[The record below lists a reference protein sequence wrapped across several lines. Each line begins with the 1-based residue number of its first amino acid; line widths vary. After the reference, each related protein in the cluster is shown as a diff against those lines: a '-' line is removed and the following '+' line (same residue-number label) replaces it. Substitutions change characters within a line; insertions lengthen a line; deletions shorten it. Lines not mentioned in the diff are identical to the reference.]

1 MGLKANTILDLPC
14 IVNIGLSADCDA
26 KGCDAAR
33 ANEEAK
39 RLAIWYE
46 ALRCAG
52 AGRIALQSSAT
63 EPTLVAYLQQAHY
76 RPWLRT
82 LADQTQQNCIAVYYP
97 TIRQGCLVGYNPQAY
112 GKFVREFF
120 VLFDGTRLS
129 ESSL

>member
-1 MGLKANTILDLPC
+1 MELKANTILELSC

-26 KGCDAAR
+26 KGCDVSR

-46 ALRCAG
+46 QLRFCG
-52 AGRIALQSSAT
+52 ASRIALQESAT

-97 TIRQGCLVGYNPQAY
+97 TIRQGCLVGCNPQAY
-112 GKFVREFF
+112 GKFVRDFF

>member
-1 MGLKANTILDLPC
+1 MELKANTILELPC
-14 IVNIGLSADCDA
+14 IVNVGLSSDHDA

-46 ALRCAG
+46 RLRCEG
-52 AGRIALQSSAT
+52 AGRIALQESAS
-63 EPTLVAYLQQAHY
+63 EPTLVAYLQQSHY

-82 LADQTQQNCIAVYYP
+82 LSDQTQQNCIAVYYP
-97 TIRQGCLVGYNPQAY
+97 TIRQGCLVGCNPQAY

-120 VLFDGTRLS
+120 VLFNGTRLS
-129 ESSL
+129 EASL